1 MTTKYPELQSA
12 LERNNF
18 ALKET
23 ETNVTIEIIKSEE
36 TTVDVNFRI
45 ALTLLFIG
53 VLFLIFFK
61 PMLIGALLLGA
72 AVPYFL
78 KVSKAR
84 AAEANIHGKKIIIDK
99 EKIRIGPDI
108 DFFDVEKRDL
118 RGLSYKID
126 RKEKLIVGSILALTV
141 INGETNFELVQIVG
155 MDALEVEEDLK
166 VIANGI
172 ASIITLSPRD
182 AAPPRL

>member
-18 ALKET
+18 ALKEND
-23 ETNVTIEIIKSEE
+23 TNITIEIVKSEE
-36 TTVDVNFRI
+36 TAVDINFRI

-53 VLFLIFFK
+53 VLFLIFVK

-78 KVSKAR
+78 RVSKAR
-84 AAEANIHGKKIIIDK
+84 AGEANIHGKKIIIDK

-108 DFFDVEKRDL
+108 DFFEVEKQDL
-118 RGLSYKID
+118 RGLTYKID
-126 RKEKLIVGSILALTV
+126 KKEKLVVGSIFVLTA

-155 MDALEVEEDLK
+155 TDVQEVEEDLK
-166 VIANGI
+166 IIANGI
-172 ASIITLSPRD
+172 VSIIT
-182 AAPPRL
+182 

>member
-18 ALKET
+18 VLKEN
-23 ETNVTIEIIKSEE
+23 ETNITIEIVRSEE
-36 TTVDVNFRI
+36 TDVDINFRI

-78 KVSKAR
+78 KVSKAK
-84 AAEANIHGKKIIIDK
+84 AGEANVHGKKVIIDK
-99 EKIRIGPDI
+99 AKIRIGPDI
-108 DFFDVEKRDL
+108 DFFEVEKQDL
-118 RGLSYKID
+118 RGISYKID
-126 RKEKLIVGSILALTV
+126 KKEKLVIGSILALTA
-141 INGETNFELVQIVG
+141 INGQTNFELVQIVG
-155 MDALEVEEDLK
+155 MDAEVVEEDLK
-166 VIANGI
+166 IIANGVV
-172 ASIITLSPRD
+172 SIVT
-182 AAPPRL
+182 